1 MRFSLTPRF
10 SLIVFPLLLS
20 LGGCASHSELASI
33 QLDKSHPQYVS
44 PECRDSMVTGER
56 HKDLK
61 LARMV
66 ASPVLVALSGG
77 LLLPVVALNTGLD
90 LSDHVDASDMT
101 DRCGG
106 RGKNNTEIA
115 SEVAAGAALGLAVG
129 LPAK

>member
-1 MRFSLTPRF
+1 
-10 SLIVFPLLLS
+10 
-20 LGGCASHSELASI
+20 
-33 QLDKSHPQYVS
+33 
-44 PECRDSMVTGER
+44 MVTGER

-90 LSDHVDASDMT
+90 LSDHVDASDMA

-106 RGKNNTEIA
+106 RGKNNADIA
-115 SEVAAGAALGLAVG
+115 SDVAAGAAVGLAVG